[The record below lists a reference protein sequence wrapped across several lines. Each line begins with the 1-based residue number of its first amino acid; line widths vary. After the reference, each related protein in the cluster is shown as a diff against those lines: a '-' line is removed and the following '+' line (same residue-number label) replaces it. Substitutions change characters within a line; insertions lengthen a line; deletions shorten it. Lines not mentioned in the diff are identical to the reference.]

1 MDDILRRAVN
11 STALAAAAASV
22 ALIAANRLSWA
33 TGLLVS
39 TAWSIINF
47 VLLMNIFGIATLR
60 KPKKALI
67 AVLLIK
73 FPALYLI
80 GYLILA
86 SKLFPLSSILTG
98 LAALIILGVMTIWPK
113 RA

>member
-1 MDDILRRAVN
+1 MDERLKKAINLITLAV
-11 STALAAAAASV
+11 AAASV
-22 ALIAANRLSWA
+22 VLIATNRLSWA
-33 TGLLVS
+33 TGLLVA

-47 VLLMNIFGIATLR
+47 LFLTNIFGIAILQQSR
-60 KPKKALI
+60 KKLL

-73 FPALYLI
+73 FPVLYLT
-80 GYLILA
+80 GYLIIV

-98 LAALIILGVMTIWPK
+98 LATLIILGVVTIWPK

>member
-1 MDDILRRAVN
+1 MDERLKKAINLV
-11 STALAAAAASV
+11 ALAAAIASI

-33 TGLLVS
+33 TGLLAA

-47 VLLMNIFGIATLR
+47 LLLTNIFGIALLQ
-60 KPKKALI
+60 KSGKALL

-73 FPALYLI
+73 FPILYLI
-80 GYLILA
+80 GYLILV
-86 SKLFPLSSILTG
+86 SKLFPVSSILTG
-98 LAALIILGVMTIWPK
+98 LFTLIILGVVTIWPK

>member
-1 MDDILRRAVN
+1 MDEALKRAIN
-11 STALAAAAASV
+11 LIALAVAVASV

-47 VLLMNIFGIATLR
+47 LLLTNIFGIAMLQKSR
-60 KPKKALI
+60 KVLL

-73 FPALYLI
+73 FPVLYLI

-98 LAALIILGVMTIWPK
+98 LITLIILGVVTIWPK
-113 RA
+113 QT